1 MQENE
6 PASGRKTMDPK
17 KKIDDAKLREI
28 TGGKWNLET
37 LTKEEQDEFMKVSE
51 DLNWNW
57 NYIAYNDFV
66 ERMNKKYGA

>member
-1 MQENE
+1 
-6 PASGRKTMDPK
+6 MDPK
-17 KKIDDAKLREI
+17 KKIDEAKLLEI
-28 TGGKWNLET
+28 TGGKWSLET

-51 DLNWNW
+51 DLNC